1 MNISRA
7 VVLSLA
13 VMLATAAGNGA
24 ESTKTKSKASPAAKG
39 KTGEKPVIEGVE
51 IPRGDGFLGIRIVD
65 STFQLS
71 FYNSEKKPVPADVD
85 RAALRWD
92 PKYKVGEERVVLNP
106 SADGKSLVS
115 PKAIRPP
122 YLFKLYITLVR
133 EAAPGRTPLNET
145 IVVDFRQ
152 EGGSASSV
160 PLAP

>member
-1 MNISRA
+1 MNIPRA

-13 VMLATAAGNGA
+13 LMLVAAAVVSGA
-24 ESTKTKSKASPAAKG
+24 EGMKTKGKANPMAKA
-39 KTGEKPVIEGVE
+39 KTAEKPVIEGIA

-115 PKAIRPP
+115 PRNIRPP

-133 EAAPGRTPLNET
+133 EAALGRTPLNET

-152 EGGSASSV
+152 EVSVTSA
-160 PLAP
+160 P

>member
-1 MNISRA
+1 MKIPRAFVFSLALMLAAAA
-7 VVLSLA
+7 VVS
-13 VMLATAAGNGA
+13 GA
-24 ESTKTKSKASPAAKG
+24 EGTKTKAKAGPAAKA
-39 KTGEKPVIEGVE
+39 KKEEKPVIEGIT
-51 IPRGDGFLGIRIVD
+51 IPRGDGYLGIRIVD

-115 PKAIRPP
+115 AKNIRPP
-122 YLFKLYITLVR
+122 YLFKLYMTLVR

-152 EGGSASSV
+152 DGATT
-160 PLAP
+160 PAATP

>member
-1 MNISRA
+1 MNIPRA

-13 VMLATAAGNGA
+13 LMLAAAAVGNGA
-24 ESTKTKSKASPAAKG
+24 EGMKTKGKANSAAKA
-39 KTGEKPVIEGVE
+39 KKEEKPVIEGMA

-106 SADGKSLVS
+106 SEDGKSLVS
-115 PKAIRPP
+115 PKNIRPP
-122 YLFKLYITLVR
+122 YLFKLYMTLVR

-152 EGGSASSV
+152 EVSAPS
-160 PLAP
+160 AP